1 MIIPTN
7 AQAQPSKLATDL
19 KRSPAKIDMMPDP
32 VRSEDVIRE
41 RAYELYENRG
51 CEPGQDKQDWLRA
64 EQEIV
69 NKKNVRNPRSR

>member
-1 MIIPTN
+1 
-7 AQAQPSKLATDL
+7 
-19 KRSPAKIDMMPDP
+19 MMPDP